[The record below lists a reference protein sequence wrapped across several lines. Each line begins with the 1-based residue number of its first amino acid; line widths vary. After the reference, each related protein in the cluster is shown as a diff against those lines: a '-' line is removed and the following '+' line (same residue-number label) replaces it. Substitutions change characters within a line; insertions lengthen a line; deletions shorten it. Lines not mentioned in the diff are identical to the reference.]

1 MRGRYA
7 RPLTIDP
14 QDLSILQ
21 AIVRSRS
28 HPWFQVERAR
38 LLLGVA
44 RVNSELIADC
54 SEHVLDRPQRGM
66 GVIVRPPAAAT
77 MSARFAVSWPR
88 TSTKSTSWHANR

>member
-1 MRGRYA
+1 MQQIRLQLLVWIAPLWSQRMRGRYA

-44 RVNSELIADC
+44 NG
-54 SEHVLDRPQRGM
+54 QR
-66 GVIVRPPAAAT
+66 I
-77 MSARFAVSWPR
+77 
-88 TSTKSTSWHANR
+88 